1 MKILLRY
8 IGVDSEEKV
17 QTLNDKLVAIIL
29 METANML
36 VSEDWK
42 DEE

>member
-1 MKILLRY
+1 M
-8 IGVDSEEKV
+8 DSEEKV